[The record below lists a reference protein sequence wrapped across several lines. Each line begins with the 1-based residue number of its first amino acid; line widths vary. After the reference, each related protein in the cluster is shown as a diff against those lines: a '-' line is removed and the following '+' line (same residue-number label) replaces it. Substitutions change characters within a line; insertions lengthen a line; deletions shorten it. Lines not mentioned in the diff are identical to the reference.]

1 MKPCRKRIKS
11 SKTTGEYWYHTAV
24 TWLTQILN
32 NASPMQFK
40 EKLLKDTASVT
51 VKAAAN
57 RTSIHGARK
66 RMLRSRSRR
75 HMARVLEGL
84 GLKEVAD
91 EVNRVLREEAR
102 KIFHDQK
109 LSVAFDIHLIPYYGH
124 PHKNKDEINRSK
136 QKEGTTRFHALATAY
151 VIGKKRK
158 RFTFAVMF
166 VPLGTT
172 MRVVVQ
178 TLLSLL
184 RKCGVTV
191 SEVLL
196 DRGFYSIEVV
206 KLLMRLDIGFIIPM
220 RGKRLKKKKG
230 SYRTVYLMRSV
241 INGKPVEQR
250 VTAISVI
257 KYNRGKRFKHHG
269 AMQLCFIVYK
279 VCLGLH
285 QIAERYR
292 KRFGIES
299 SYKLNKAIRPKTSSR
314 NPAIRLFLFSAA
326 MLIQNLWVEVK
337 LLFCKWLPNVSPKMI
352 TQRDFADIL
361 LYWVRRY
368 RGERIGI
375 CDVPG

>member
-1 MKPCRKRIKS
+1 MLR
-11 SKTTGEYWYHTAV
+11 
-24 TWLTQILN
+24 
-32 NASPMQFK
+32 
-40 EKLLKDTASVT
+40 DTASVT
-51 VKAAAN
+51 VKAAAG

-66 RMLRSRSRR
+66 RMCKGKSRR
-75 HMARVLEGL
+75 QLARVLEGL

-91 EVNRVLREEAR
+91 EVNRILRKEAKR
-102 KIFHDQK
+102 IFHGQI

-124 PHKNKDEINRSK
+124 PHKNNDEINRSK

-151 VIGKKRK
+151 VVGKKRK

-172 MRVVVQ
+172 MRAVIQ

-184 RKCGVTV
+184 RKCDVTV
-191 SEVLL
+191 SQVLL

-206 KLLMRLDIGFIIPM
+206 KLLMRLNIGFIIPM

-230 SYRTVYLMRSV
+230 SYRTVYCMRSV
-241 INGKPVEQR
+241 INGKPIEQR
-250 VTAISVI
+250 VTAVSVI

-279 VCLGLH
+279 VRPGLR

-299 SYKLNKAIRPKTSSR
+299 SYKLNKAIRPRTSSR

-326 MLIQNLWVEVK
+326 ALIQNIWVDVK
-337 LLFCKWLPNVSPKMI
+337 QRFCKWLSRADPRMI
-352 TQRDFADIL
+352 TLHDFVDVL
-361 LYWVRRY
+361 LHWIRRFY
-368 RGERIGI
+368 GENIGI
-375 CDVPG
+375 G